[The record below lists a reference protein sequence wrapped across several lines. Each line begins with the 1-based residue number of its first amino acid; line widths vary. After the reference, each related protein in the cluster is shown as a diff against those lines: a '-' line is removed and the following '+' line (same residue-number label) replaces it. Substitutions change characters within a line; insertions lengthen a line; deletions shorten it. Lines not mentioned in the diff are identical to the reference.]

1 VPREIPEWI
10 QLQRRNLGDRIRL
23 LRDTAG
29 LTQQDIVE
37 MTGIDR
43 RTYQRIERGTSD
55 PRYSDLLLIAR
66 ALEMPL
72 SDLVR
77 GGQDKTAPPPK

>member
-1 VPREIPEWI
+1 MPRDLPEWI
-10 QLQRRNLGDRIRL
+10 HLQRRSLGDRIRI
-23 LRDTAG
+23 LRAGAG
-29 LTQQDIVE
+29 LTQQHLVE
-37 MTGIDR
+37 MTDIDR

-66 ALEMPL
+66 ALEVPL

-77 GGQDKTAPPPK
+77 E